1 MVPLFLQ
8 PPYRHTALWI
18 VALTGL
24 VLFFL
29 LGFSRATHLDSV
41 LREERLRVVVLEDPR
56 HINVGQDRFTTALID
71 GFATHLGVQL
81 HIQTVPDYS
90 ELVRALEL
98 GFADLA
104 AGGLISAATSPNL
117 EFSEPFM
124 TVVPQVVSSRG
135 NAIEQSEISD
145 YQGAVRA
152 DSPLT
157 RALDGEL
164 PETVVSIA
172 GTTDEVLS
180 ELESESMDY
189 AVIDS
194 SDYAFYRPYFPG
206 LRHNFDLT
214 EEQPVG
220 WAFHAREDGT
230 LREAANA
237 FINEWEASGQLE
249 VVRDQ
254 YFGHLREF
262 DYVGVRRFERHVE
275 SRLPAL
281 EDLFRSA
288 AAENGIDWR
297 LLAAQGYQESHWEPD
312 AISPT
317 GVRGIMMLTL
327 PTAGDLGISN
337 RLDPE
342 QSINGGARYLADL
355 RERVPE
361 SVTEPD
367 RTWYA
372 LAAYN
377 VGMGHLMDAM
387 RIAEALDMPS
397 NYWTDLREILPRLR
411 DPDYYRFTR
420 YGFARGEEPVIYVQN
435 IRRYYDLLR
444 WMFPTEEESET
455 DMPGLQPES
464 PSFSLPSLI

>member
-8 PPYRHTALWI
+8 PPYRHPTLWV
-18 VALTGL
+18 VAIAG
-24 VLFFL
+24 VILFFW
-29 LGFSRATHLDSV
+29 LGFSRATHLESV
-41 LREERLRVVVLEDPR
+41 LREDRLRVVVLEDPR

-71 GFATHLGVQL
+71 SFATHLGLQV

-90 ELVRALEL
+90 QLVRALEL
-98 GFADLA
+98 GFADIA
-104 AGGLISAATSPNL
+104 AGGLLVVSDSPNV
-117 EFSEPFM
+117 EFSDAFM

-135 NAIEQSEISD
+135 DTIEQNRLSE

-157 RALDGEL
+157 RALNGQL
-164 PETVVSIA
+164 PESVTSVS

-180 ELESESMDY
+180 ELENDSVDY

-206 LRHNFDLT
+206 LQHNFDLT

-230 LREAANA
+230 LQEAANA
-237 FINEWEASGQLE
+237 FIRKWDTSGQLE

-275 SRLPAL
+275 NRLPPL
-281 EDLFRSA
+281 EAHFRT
-288 AAENGIDWR
+288 AAEANGIDWR

-327 PTAGDLGISN
+327 PTAGDVGISN

-342 QSINGGARYLADL
+342 QSIDGGARYLADL
-355 RERVPE
+355 RERVPD
-361 SVTEPD
+361 SVTDPD

-387 RIAEALDMPS
+387 RIAEALEINP
-397 NYWTDLREILPRLR
+397 NYWTDLRDILPRLR

-444 WMFPTEEESET
+444 WIFPTEEESET

>member
-1 MVPLFLQ
+1 MVPLLLQ
-8 PPYRHTALWI
+8 PPYRQRALW
-18 VALTGL
+18 VAVLAGL
-24 VLFFL
+24 VLFFV
-29 LGFSRATHLDSV
+29 LGFSRATHLESV

-56 HINVGQDRFTTALID
+56 HINVGQDRFTTALVD
-71 GFATHLGVQL
+71 GFATHLGVEL

-90 ELVRALEL
+90 ELIRALDL
-98 GFADLA
+98 GFADMA
-104 AGGLISAATSPNL
+104 AGGLLSAADAPNL
-117 EFSEPFM
+117 SFSAPFM
-124 TVVPQVVSSRG
+124 SVVPQVVSTRG
-135 NAIEQSEISD
+135 TDIDPADILD
-145 YQGAVRA
+145 YAGAVRA
-152 DSPLT
+152 DSPLA
-157 RALDGEL
+157 RAMNGQL
-164 PETVVSIA
+164 PETVTTIP
-172 GTTDEVLS
+172 GTTVDVLTQ
-180 ELESESMDY
+180 LERDAIDY
-189 AVIDS
+189 AIIDS

-206 LRHNFDLT
+206 LRHSYDLAD
-214 EEQPVG
+214 EQPVS
-220 WAFHAREDGT
+220 WAFDAQQDST
-230 LREAANA
+230 LLDAANA
-237 FINEWEASGQLE
+237 FIAEWETSGQLE

-275 SRLPAL
+275 DRLPAL
-281 EDLFRSA
+281 ETHFRT
-288 AAENGIDWR
+288 AAEANGIDWR

-377 VGMGHLMDAM
+377 VGMGHLLDAM
-387 RIAEALDMPS
+387 RIADALEIPS
-397 NYWTDLREILPRLR
+397 DYWTDLRGILPRLR

-444 WMFPTEEESET
+444 WMFPTEEESDT
-455 DMPGLQPES
+455 NMPGLQPES